1 MIKHSCKDAGRSVA
15 EPFDKVGRYGRDA
28 QEKKNLD
35 TRYWLQ
41 DISFLNNYFNLSVK
55 FLKPKINAYF

>member
-28 QEKKNLD
+28 QEKKIS
-35 TRYWLQ
+35 TQ
-41 DISFLNNYFNLSVK
+41 DIGY
-55 FLKPKINAYF
+55 KIYLF